1 MSVSTSVRRLTSRSV
16 VTFACLLA
24 TAGSF
29 FTLGVIH
36 AGGNDTV
43 AQRLELQSDVR
54 KTRRSEPVVADATV
68 GRVVAQKDDPV
79 DILTPAARARMAAE
93 IKQEIQ
99 DEMGLLPVHL
109 LRERR
114 SSFVELYAYD
124 NAGKSYYAR
133 PAISATATS

>member
-1 MSVSTSVRRLTSRSV
+1 MSVSTSVRRLTSRRV

-24 TAGSF
+24 TAASF

-36 AGGNDTV
+36 AGGNDAV
-43 AQRLELQSDVR
+43 AQRLELQSEVR

-93 IKQEIQ
+93 QQ
-99 DEMGLLPVHL
+99 
-109 LRERR
+109 
-114 SSFVELYAYD
+114 
-124 NAGKSYYAR
+124 
-133 PAISATATS
+133 